1 MTAPATRLRV
11 SLLLA
16 ALFAGGLIAAAC
28 QPTDTATY
36 TPPVGTTYDLRGA
49 Q

>member
-1 MTAPATRLRV
+1 MTAPATRLRA

-16 ALFAGGLIAAAC
+16 ALFAGGLIAGAC
-28 QPTDTATY
+28 HPTDTTY
-36 TPPVGTTYDLRGA
+36 TPPVGTTHDLRGD

>member
-1 MTAPATRLRV
+1 MTAPATRLRA

-16 ALFAGGLIAAAC
+16 ALFAGGLIASC
-28 QPTDTATY
+28 HTETTY
-36 TPPVGTTYDLRGA
+36 TPPVGTIHELQGE

>member
-1 MTAPATRLRV
+1 MTAPATRLRA

-16 ALFAGGLIAAAC
+16 SLFAGGLIAGAC
-28 QPTDTATY
+28 HPTTY
-36 TPPVGTTYDLRGA
+36 TPPIGNIHDLQGE